1 MVSQCKLTHYREF
14 VLVCEKATASVCLRN
29 TQQNAVI
36 LSNAKD
42 LFFNDPCEATL
53 DCIEI
58 WQAVNAPIKK
68 CHPEWSMARILRQT
82 QSKDLLL
89 SPLQHLIC
97 AGWERKNRSF
107 ALLRMTTL
115 LEVQNVALSLYFDKA

>member
-42 LFFNDPCEATL
+42 LLSRYTRR
-53 DCIEI
+53 
-58 WQAVNAPIKK
+58 NAIPSI
-68 CHPEWSMARILRQT
+68 
-82 QSKDLLL
+82 QSKTAKIEELCLLPN
-89 SPLQHLIC
+89 ST
-97 AGWERKNRSF
+97 
-107 ALLRMTTL
+107 M
-115 LEVQNVALSLYFDKA
+115 